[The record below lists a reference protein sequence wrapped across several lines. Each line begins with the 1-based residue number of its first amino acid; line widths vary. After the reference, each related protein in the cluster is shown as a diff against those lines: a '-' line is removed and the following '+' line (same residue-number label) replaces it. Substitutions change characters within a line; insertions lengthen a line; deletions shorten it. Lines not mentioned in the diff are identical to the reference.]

1 MLHLA
6 AQIDR
11 GIQKKVQ
18 SLETDTAKKWR
29 KIHLTFR
36 PIKQFVLFSYALLAI
51 VERPAWCINIT
62 SCKNDLEAQN
72 WELSKLP
79 ESCHEYVSED
89 IERFK

>member
-1 MLHLA
+1 MGGDTSMLHLA

-51 VERPAWCINIT
+51 IERPSWCIKIDG
-62 SCKNDLEAQN
+62 CKTDMDAINWDLTKPQ
-72 WELSKLP
+72 P
-79 ESCHEYVSED
+79 
-89 IERFK
+89 

>member
-18 SLETDTAKKWR
+18 SLATPNAKKWR

-51 VERPAWCINIT
+51 IERPSWCINIIK
-62 SCKNDLEAQN
+62 C
-72 WELSKLP
+72 
-79 ESCHEYVSED
+79 
-89 IERFK
+89 